1 MLNKNTTKFTA
12 LGLLLFA
19 NINAFAQTFG
29 LQSAGE
35 KMLNEVAGAFPFI
48 AGLLFIFAAWRALA
62 EYNENGKDV
71 WSGVK
76 VILFYI
82 IILLVVIGAYKFVK
96 SQGL

>member
-1 MLNKNTTKFTA
+1 MFKTNTTKLTS

-19 NINAFAQTFG
+19 SVNTFAQSFG
-29 LQSAGE
+29 LEAAGK
-35 KMLNEVAGAFPFI
+35 KMLDEVAGAFPFI
-48 AGLLFIFAAWRALA
+48 AGLLFIFAAWRALS

-82 IILLVVIGAYKFVK
+82 VILLVIIGAYKFVR
-96 SQGL
+96 SQSL